1 MQCDTNGEEAG
12 RPWWRTPAARALLD
26 QDHLAVAC
34 LDQGLRHV
42 AVSAAIERLTGQS
55 EADLI
60 GRTPVEVSG
69 DRLRDAES
77 AYTRV
82 LDTGEPLHEMR
93 FSTATAT
100 ESDVERHWV
109 LDAYPVVDHGERLGL
124 LVVARDISE
133 LVRADRARDAA
144 TDVLALRAR
153 SDPLTGLAN
162 RTALFAELEGSVR
175 ASEPV
180 TVVFCDLDGF
190 KAVNDTHGHGAGDQ
204 VLRAV
209 ARRIRHAAR
218 AGDLPARIGGDE
230 FVVLVRAALD
240 ERGQG
245 EIVERYRSAIAQ
257 PVYVDGARFEL
268 AVSVGVAVAGAG
280 DSADDVLRTAD
291 QLMYADKRRGRPS
304 AHTGRQ

>member
-1 MQCDTNGEEAG
+1 MQCDTNGEGAG

-291 QLMYADKRRGRPS
+291 QRMYADKRRGRPS